1 VWAHH
6 IVVHIEIFPIIW
18 RLCYLK
24 IFWSPKWHDEHLKF
38 LERLLLIWSLVL
50 SLRMGFHFGIHAS
63 NWKGWEMCVDNV
75 FHFIKLYT
83 TSHTCVWHYFKCNCL
98 WTLIH
103 PKNKTLN
110 CYQPWLLYEYWKL
123 IIYIS
128 MFLVFLHS
136 SWIIARQF
144 SLKKWMLFNFKLDE
158 IFF

>member
-1 VWAHH
+1 
-6 IVVHIEIFPIIW
+6 
-18 RLCYLK
+18 
-24 IFWSPKWHDEHLKF
+24 
-38 LERLLLIWSLVL
+38 
-50 SLRMGFHFGIHAS
+50 
-63 NWKGWEMCVDNV
+63 MCVDNV

-83 TSHTCVWHYFKCNCL
+83 TSHTCVWHYLKCNCL

-110 CYQPWLLYEYWKL
+110 CYQPWLLYEYRKL

-144 SLKKWMLFNFKLDE
+144 SLEKWMLFNFKSDE
-158 IFF
+158 KKNLGWTNKNVIGGFFFNNVFLNCLPCFVQSPLCCCMKLALCIYHHVCYVWFQCENWP